1 MADMLKL
8 APEKL
13 LRRTLPQHH
22 LNEHAILLIDEQ
34 AALAALPSLLPPDA
48 ETRSEAFDAVKQVVE
63 ACGETSEEDEKRL
76 NEIGRLFG
84 IAEEGATIPF
94 LQIRRFQAKAS

>member
-1 MADMLKL
+1 
-8 APEKL
+8 
-13 LRRTLPQHH
+13 LPQHH